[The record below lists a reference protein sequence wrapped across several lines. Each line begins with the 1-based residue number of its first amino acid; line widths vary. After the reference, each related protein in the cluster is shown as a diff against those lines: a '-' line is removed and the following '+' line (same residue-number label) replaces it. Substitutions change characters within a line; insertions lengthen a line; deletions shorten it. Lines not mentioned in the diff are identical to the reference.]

1 MIKLS
6 IVTVTLNDVATIEQT
21 IKSVVDQNYS
31 NLEYIVIDGG
41 STDGTLEILNKYK
54 NKFKYFNSSPD
65 KGIYDAMNKGVIQ
78 ATGDYICFVNGGDFL
93 YENSL
98 ISVNKLFS
106 VQKNRFFFS
115 VADIDYVDHKNKVV
129 GSKICLSSEQI
140 IKRKFIEMPT
150 NHLGIFVPLESLK
163 KKGLFNIQ
171 FKYRADYLF
180 ILELIK
186 DGYKPLNLKR
196 KMGAFRLGGISG
208 GYATFLENFKVIR
221 SVGGSLLI
229 AAYSTLLGVSK
240 LFFQRNFPKT
250 YKIIAPLYYRFTKD
264 LTKKEVFAKSDL
276 KIIHVVDS
284 DSGGGAEKLVMSL
297 KQNSKVNLKIIT
309 LRKVNEKIYNNLD
322 YETLDIKVNGP
333 LMLIFAIIG
342 LIKILFRIDDKSN
355 LVVHSHLSKSLYA
368 TFIPSVIFG
377 IKHVHTEHN
386 TYNKRRSIS
395 MIYPFEYMIYN
406 SLNHIICISE
416 PTRFEL
422 LSYMP
427 SIKLE
432 NISVIE
438 NGTKIYK
445 HKVRDFKKKKLDF
458 LILGSLTFKKGIDLF
473 IQTLP
478 PLLHR
483 INKVRIIG
491 SGPEK
496 ENLIQLTKKLSLET
510 YINFIPY
517 TEDPLTYIYMSDV
530 GVIPSRWEG
539 FGLVAV
545 EMRSS
550 GLPVLISD
558 TPGLYNVFS
567 GYNAVYS
574 FKSGSKDSLL
584 NSLNLLLNEL
594 NNKTAIKDLKSEL
607 EYYSEDFFIKRYDNF
622 YKNMDN

>member
-1 MIKLS
+1 M
-6 IVTVTLNDVATIEQT
+6 
-21 IKSVVDQNYS
+21 
-31 NLEYIVIDGG
+31 
-41 STDGTLEILNKYK
+41 
-54 NKFKYFNSSPD
+54 
-65 KGIYDAMNKGVIQ
+65 
-78 ATGDYICFVNGGDFL
+78 
-93 YENSL
+93 
-98 ISVNKLFS
+98 
-106 VQKNRFFFS
+106 
-115 VADIDYVDHKNKVV
+115 
-129 GSKICLSSEQI
+129 
-140 IKRKFIEMPT
+140 
-150 NHLGIFVPLESLK
+150 
-163 KKGLFNIQ
+163 
-171 FKYRADYLF
+171 
-180 ILELIK
+180 
-186 DGYKPLNLKR
+186 
-196 KMGAFRLGGISG
+196 
-208 GYATFLENFKVIR
+208 
-221 SVGGSLLI
+221 GGSLLI
-229 AAYSTLLGVSK
+229 AIYSTFLGISK

-250 YKIIAPLYYRFTKD
+250 YKIVAPLYYRFTKD
-264 LTKKEVFAKSDL
+264 LTKNEVFAKSDL
-276 KIIHVVDS
+276 KIIHVLDS

-309 LRKVNEKIYNNLD
+309 LKKVNEKIYNNLD

-342 LIKILFRIDDKSN
+342 LIKILFRINDKSN

-368 TFIPSVIFG
+368 TFIPSVILG

-395 MIYPFEYMIYN
+395 MIYPFEYLIYN
-406 SLNHIICISE
+406 SLDHIICISE

-445 HKVRDFKKKKLDF
+445 HKVRDFKKKKLDL

-550 GLPVLISD
+550 GLPILISD

-567 GYNAVYS
+567 GYNAVHS
-574 FKSGSKDSLL
+574 FKSGSKDSLS

-594 NNKTAIKDLKSEL
+594 NNKTVIKDLKSEL
-607 EYYSEDFFIKRYDNF
+607 EYYSEDFFIRRYDNF